1 MQNISLSNVFGKFFL
16 IVIEINEIQIT
27 HYSQEWVEISR
38 WIKYQETVEPEGNRW
53 SKPHVSTPTLQ
64 GKAKSIIGPIMTW
77 LRVITLLLT
86 LRWVGGAELANHAAT
101 K

>member
-1 MQNISLSNVFGKFFL
+1 MICPKTKSLKFKL
-16 IVIEINEIQIT
+16 PTNT

-64 GKAKSIIGPIMTW
+64 GKVKSIIGRI
-77 LRVITLLLT
+77 LRLLFTLK
-86 LRWVGGAELANHAAT
+86 WVEGGPKL
-101 K
+101 